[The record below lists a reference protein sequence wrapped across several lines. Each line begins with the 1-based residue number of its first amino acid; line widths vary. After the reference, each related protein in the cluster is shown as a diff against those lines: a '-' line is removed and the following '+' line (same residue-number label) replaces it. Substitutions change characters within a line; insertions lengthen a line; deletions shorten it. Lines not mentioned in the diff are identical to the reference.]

1 MVEFVLAIGSVLR
14 LIQLFIVKNSRLR
27 LENLRAILREKCDGL
42 RHHFLLSGFVGLGRR
57 RGPTGNRNAYR
68 KEEFIQPGGRVDAK
82 QPHWVLGRVDEG
94 MGSVGRDVD
103 GLARSHDFS
112 FAPKGELD
120 FALKD
125 GERFLEIMAMR
136 RWTAA
141 RRDVHV
147 NQTITTVGVFA
158 RNQNGVGVP
167 YDSNVEKAPIFVGVR
182 NREMARSIV
191 RRDW

>member
-27 LENLRAILREKCDGL
+27 LENLRAIFREKCDCFRL
-42 RHHFLLSGFVGLGRR
+42 HFRLSDFVGLWRR
-57 RGPTGNRNAYR
+57 RGSTGNRNAYR
-68 KEEFIQPGGRVDAK
+68 EEELIQPGGRVDAK
-82 QPHWVLGRVDEG
+82 KPHGVLGRVGEG

-125 GERFLEIMAMR
+125 GERFLEIR
-136 RWTAA
+136 
-141 RRDVHV
+141 
-147 NQTITTVGVFA
+147 Q
-158 RNQNGVGVP
+158 
-167 YDSNVEKAPIFVGVR
+167 
-182 NREMARSIV
+182 
-191 RRDW
+191 